1 MAEKGPVSV
10 SESLGKSKTL
20 NLPGPSAR
28 LSDLLL
34 SVRAT
39 RPPLPHTTVAPPVG
53 TEVGSAT
60 AEMGRGHFQCFVGK
74 NAHTLPHHSFC
85 WWYDHTCLHED

>member
-1 MAEKGPVSV
+1 MTEKGPVSV
-10 SESLGKSKTL
+10 SEVLGKSKIL

-34 SVRAT
+34 PVTVT
-39 RPPLPHTTVAPPVG
+39 RPPLPCTTVAPPVA

-60 AEMGRGHFQCFVGK
+60 A
-74 NAHTLPHHSFC
+74 
-85 WWYDHTCLHED
+85 